1 MASTVPLLIALQL
14 MIPMKK
20 FPLAVEALNF
30 QRFCS
35 LPINTL
41 DCKFCKLTLN
51 MNRLINNSE
60 AVQEK
65 KLCFL
70 LTSYVNFWFSPRRLK
85 NAKGLTLKSESLNK
99 VMVFCVDQ
107 RLSFLYSAHIKIF
120 ILEIM
125 LYQDCVL
132 TSILCQSLAS
142 SGPS

>member
-1 MASTVPLLIALQL
+1 
-14 MIPMKK
+14 
-20 FPLAVEALNF
+20 
-30 QRFCS
+30 
-35 LPINTL
+35 
-41 DCKFCKLTLN
+41 